1 MEEIILEINVSPK
14 DKNYAS
20 IIIGSLIY
28 CTSMIM
34 KIIIVI
40 IIIDI
45 NMIINSM
52 TEIIIAIDINIRK

>member
-14 DKNYAS
+14 DKNYVS

-28 CTSMIM
+28 CTNMIM

>member
-1 MEEIILEINVSPK
+1 MEEIILGIKISPK
-14 DKNYAS
+14 DKNYVF
-20 IIIGSLIY
+20 IIIGGLIY
-28 CTSMIM
+28 CTNMIM

-52 TEIIIAIDINIRK
+52 IEIIIAIDINISK